1 MTMFQWTA
9 SDFVLVGKKLKFYL
23 CGKTFVADFVFNVF
37 MTNVPNVLVQAA
49 SNRAFKISILCC
61 FILKDCEKWTIWGQM
76 KVFNNPL
83 QLLLHCV
90 HDNVANLRQPFF
102 VYYVKMNRILFLLSR
117 FSSRRRYSCKVY
129 FLKPFSFS
137 F

>member
-1 MTMFQWTA
+1 MFQWKA

-23 CGKTFVADFVFNVF
+23 FGKTFVAEFGFNVF

-49 SNRAFKISILCC
+49 SNHAFKISILCC
-61 FILKDCEKWTIWGQM
+61 FSLKECEKWTIWGQM

-90 HDNVANLRQPFF
+90 RDNVANLRQ
-102 VYYVKMNRILFLLSR
+102 LFLYTVSR
-117 FSSRRRYSCKVY
+117 
-129 FLKPFSFS
+129 
-137 F
+137 